1 MKPPRT
7 AYAYYVSPKLAGFF
21 SDEIFNQQYRVP
33 EGLAALA
40 DKPLHGEGRA
50 AAAPDVDSG
59 WGTGGQPER
68 LMTFKGF
75 CRWFAALPLA
85 IKAGV
90 LSCERRSL
98 EAKCPRAFR
107 DLQEVLRTKAQQK
120 LAQDPAGAGAGAG
133 PQSTREMQAARI
145 DEVLRVR
152 AV

>member
-1 MKPPRT
+1 
-7 AYAYYVSPKLAGFF
+7 
-21 SDEIFNQQYRVP
+21 
-33 EGLAALA
+33 
-40 DKPLHGEGRA
+40 
-50 AAAPDVDSG
+50 
-59 WGTGGQPER
+59 
-68 LMTFKGF
+68 MTFKGF

-107 DLQEVLRTKAQQK
+107 DLQEMLRTEEHQK
-120 LAQDPAGAGAGAG
+120 LARAPAGAGVG